1 MTSQLNCCKDNFLQQ
16 GKDSCPII
24 IPKMSDM
31 LAERRN
37 SDESMDMNEDDIEWS
52 EEEGHSEGDESDSHE
67 EEEKDEVKEN
77 YIDCEVI
84 EETIKISD
92 PNDQLNVA
100 PLLAETTS
108 TKPEQPKSLASHL
121 QHLSNPD
128 LPREEKLKYKQCL
141 LEVPTL
147 FKTFTETTKE
157 SSTKLIKYKKKIVDS
172 NKKRFLNIEAP
183 ILHTLL
189 TVFSFMSD
197 SDSKNKVVAWL
208 MHPEN
213 SKKLAHIFKTVLS
226 SRNLW
231 KHAITNSRKQFLKY
245 LNIPKSSTQD
255 ILAFP
260 IVPVKKLKISRNFV
274 VHEKCP
280 FYHNDKL
287 CRYKIHG
294 IQAKVRNILQKY
306 EIPVKTPVCGSK
318 KIYFPEEYTSESAA
332 FDHKS
337 KVNSKPV
344 K

>member
-1 MTSQLNCCKDNFLQQ
+1 
-16 GKDSCPII
+16 
-24 IPKMSDM
+24 M

-37 SDESMDMNEDDIEWS
+37 SDESMDMDEDDIEWS
-52 EEEGHSEGDESDSHE
+52 EEEGQSEGDGSDSHE
-67 EEEKDEVKEN
+67 EGEKDEVEEN
-77 YIDCEVI
+77 LECEVI
-84 EETIKISD
+84 EETIQISD
-92 PNDQLNVA
+92 PHDQFNVT
-100 PLLAETTS
+100 PLPADTS
-108 TKPEQPKSLASHL
+108 STQPEQPKSLASHL

-128 LPREEKLKYKQCL
+128 LPWEEKSKYKQSL
-141 LEVPTL
+141 LEVPAL
-147 FKTFTETTKE
+147 FKTFTETKKE

-172 NKKRFLNIEAP
+172 NKKRFLSIEAP

-197 SDSKNKVVAWL
+197 SDSKNKVVAML

-231 KHAITNSRKQFLKY
+231 KHAIAKSRKQFLKY
-245 LNIPKSSTQD
+245 LNIPRSSTQD

-287 CRYKIHG
+287 CKYKIHG

-318 KIYFPEEYTSESAA
+318 KIYFPEECTSESAA

-337 KVNSKPV
+337 KVSSKPV